1 MLTNLISATLRFNFA
16 THVIKNGLYL
26 VPSRPPRL
34 ETPYIKYTKE
44 KIAGG
49 KGKETLAQVAAE
61 WKKLSD
67 NEKAKYKVD
76 PKTVEE
82 HAKKIKAY

>member
-1 MLTNLISATLRFNFA
+1 MLSNLISATLRFNFA
-16 THVIKNGLYL
+16 THIIKNGMYL
-26 VPSRPPRL
+26 VPSRPARL

-44 KIAGG
+44 KTTGG
-49 KGKETLAQVAAE
+49 KGSSTLAEVAAE